1 MTAFADA
8 NDILF
13 EDPNLARDALWRAGG
28 SGVGIQVRILTA
40 EPDRDLD
47 WRETRLVVG
56 AVLIDVSVAEA
67 PTLARGDTFE
77 LEDGAVLEVTGAP
90 KRDDLALTWRA
101 EARAR

>member
-1 MTAFADA
+1 MSAFVDA
-8 NDILF
+8 NDLLF
-13 EDPNLARDALWRAGG
+13 QDPNLARDAVWRASG
-28 SGVGIQVRILTA
+28 SGAGVAVRILTA

-56 AVLIDVSVAEA
+56 AVLIDVRVAEA
-67 PTLARGDTFE
+67 PTLARGDTFA

-101 EARAR
+101 EARVR